1 MLAAMANGL
10 FDVGKLQGVIGA
22 ALRFFFF
29 CVPSICGLMC
39 S

>member
-1 MLAAMANGL
+1 MLVAMANGL

-22 ALRFFFF
+22 ALGFFFR
-29 CVPSICGLMC
+29 VSSIYGLMC